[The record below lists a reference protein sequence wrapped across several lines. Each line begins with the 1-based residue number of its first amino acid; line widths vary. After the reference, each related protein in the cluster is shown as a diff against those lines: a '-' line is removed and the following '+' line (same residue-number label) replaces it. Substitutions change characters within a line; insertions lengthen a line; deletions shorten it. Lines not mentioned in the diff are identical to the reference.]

1 MIAIIRQLRNSNCKI
16 VLYVLPV
23 DRRTKL
29 CSCAKK
35 KFLALH
41 FDHLLQI
48 VVRQKGQAV
57 LGVLQDLR
65 FDACIR
71 YAHANP

>member
-1 MIAIIRQLRNSNCKI
+1 MTFI
-16 VLYVLPV
+16 VKKSSWKNQDTQFYPAFLYAYSAY
-23 DRRTKL
+23 T
-29 CSCAKK
+29 SQ
-35 KFLALH
+35 FLY

-48 VVRQKGQAV
+48 VVGQKGQEV
-57 LGVLQDLR
+57 FGVLQDLR

>member
-1 MIAIIRQLRNSNCKI
+1 MGDCFKI
-16 VLYVLPV
+16 FVAFSKCLNFTNQFLY
-23 DRRTKL
+23 
-29 CSCAKK
+29 
-35 KFLALH
+35 

-48 VVRQKGQAV
+48 VVGQKGQAV
-57 LGVLQDLR
+57 FGVLQDLR